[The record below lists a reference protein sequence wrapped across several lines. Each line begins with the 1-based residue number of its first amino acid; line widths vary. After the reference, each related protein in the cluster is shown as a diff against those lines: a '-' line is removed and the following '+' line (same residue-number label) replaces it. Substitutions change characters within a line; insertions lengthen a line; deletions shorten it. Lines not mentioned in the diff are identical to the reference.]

1 MRGAKFYI
9 KIAAVVLA
17 VCLLAGAIV
26 YLKLDY
32 DKSRSELIEMNKDFL
47 QAQLNRLPL
56 PKEKTESEDM
66 VEQKGFKGI
75 VSYYIRPVTRA
86 EAEGLIRYYQDRE
99 ESLLGIYTP
108 LEGTLTGAFV
118 GEHRYT
124 PVIKAL
130 GYGWLSYEGNLY
142 AEYHRDYTTSYKGG
156 RQEAEGKPNYRN
168 QYTFSFV
175 RDNAQ
180 YNMVVFCNQS
190 DPQKA
195 LSAVIDYISSL
206 PD

>member
-9 KIAAVVLA
+9 KIAAAVLA
-17 VCLLAGAIV
+17 VCLLAGGIA
-26 YLKLDY
+26 YLKWDY
-32 DKSRSELIEMNKDFL
+32 DKSRSELIEINKDFL

-66 VEQKGFKGI
+66 VKQGGFKGI
-75 VSYYIRPVTRA
+75 VAYYIGPVDQA
-86 EAEGLIRYYQDRE
+86 EAEGMIRYYQDRE

-108 LEGTLTGAFV
+108 LEGALTGVFV

-124 PVIKAL
+124 PVIEAL

-142 AEYHRDYTTSYKGG
+142 ADYHRDYTTSYLGG

-168 QYTFSFV
+168 QYTFNFV
-175 RDNAQ
+175 RDNAK
-180 YNMVVFCNQS
+180 YNIVVFCNQS

-195 LSAVIDYISSL
+195 LSAVVDYISSL
-206 PD
+206 LA